1 MDTFCVY
8 PVLLTQ
14 TGNLHKYYLTYRKK
28 SSLVCTYLLL
38 VMIIETEPVWEQEDL
53 DMSKKNFKEY
63 KTGALLAEQFAGKE
77 APLLLMQHLRQMD
90 FPITRGI
97 SYERTVDDF
106 LKQLA
111 VNDVLRPLRTKQD
124 LVVLLDR
131 EGALIREKGKWSLL
145 FTPDRPEGQDI
156 EEDAELLPVLEDIL
170 AREKKGEICRV
181 DVPERSPKALVAD
194 MVPFCILDEYC
205 KKQNGGYLAV
215 AQRIVI
221 AGPSELYAHVP
232 VCHYGNLSTVDKDEI
247 ENYFTI
253 QSLLDDYIYCYDHS
267 EGTDMPRPLS
277 IAIFGAPGSGKSF
290 GVKQIANSCGRFCVS
305 SLNLSMFHS
314 PGELFEALH
323 EALQRG
329 KDEIP
334 LVFFDEFDSEFNGVA
349 RGWLK
354 YFLAPMQDGEYSLNG
369 KTYQVNGAVFA
380 FAGATAESFYG
391 FLPSNEEE
399 DVVFRM
405 VKGTDFVS
413 RLKGI
418 LNIKGPNPASETDRS
433 HMIRRAMLLR
443 EQIVRK
449 ISGIYDPEG
458 GLVNIS
464 RGVLSALL
472 SVSEYRHGA
481 RSLEFILDMSRLT
494 NTSRFTSSC
503 LPPAQ
508 QLDIHLDV
516 EDFNR
521 KLAFEQIIG
530 DAVETYA
537 AGAHERTCRKRIE
550 EAARRGADQQEMEAL
565 QAEPDMCCWEDLEE
579 CFRNSYRSQLRYI
592 GERLQDYRTSIGIR
606 PILAGDADT
615 IHELYGPVLEELAE
629 MEHERWMRD
638 KRRDGW
644 RFGPKDSEM
653 KTTPELVPYAELDE
667 FTKEFIRLSVRD
679 FPEHLNMIGYELYRK
694 SF

>member
-1 MDTFCVY
+1 
-8 PVLLTQ
+8 
-14 TGNLHKYYLTYRKK
+14 
-28 SSLVCTYLLL
+28 
-38 VMIIETEPVWEQEDL
+38 
-53 DMSKKNFKEY
+53 MSKQKTYIEY
-63 KTGALLAEQFAGKE
+63 KSGALLAEQFSGKE
-77 APLLLMQHLRQMD
+77 TPLLLMRHLRQMD

-106 LKQLA
+106 LRQLA
-111 VNDVLRPLRTKQD
+111 VNDVLRPLRTKEN
-124 LVVLLDR
+124 LVVLLDE

-145 FTPDRPEGQDI
+145 FTPDRTEGRAV
-156 EEDAELLPVLEDIL
+156 EEDAPLEPVLAELL
-170 AREKKGEICRV
+170 AKEKKGEVCRV
-181 DVPERSPKALVAD
+181 AVPERSSKALVAD
-194 MVPFCILDEYC
+194 MAPFSILDEYC

-221 AGPSELYAHVP
+221 AGTAELNAHVP

-247 ENYFTI
+247 ENYYTI
-253 QSLLDDYIYCYDHS
+253 KTLLDDYIYLYDHT
-267 EGTDMPRPLS
+267 EGTEMPRPLS
-277 IAIFGAPGSGKSF
+277 IAIFGAPGAGKSF
-290 GVKQIANSCGRFCVS
+290 GVKQIAKSCGRFAIS
-305 SLNLSMFHS
+305 SLNLSMVDS
-314 PGELFEALH
+314 PSELFEALH

-334 LVFFDEFDSEFNGVA
+334 LVFFDEFDSELNGTA

-369 KTYQVNGAVFA
+369 KLYQVNGAVFA
-380 FAGATAESFYG
+380 FAGATAESFNG
-391 FLPSNEEE
+391 FLPSDEEE
-399 DVVFRM
+399 DAAFRM

-418 LNIKGPNPASETDRS
+418 LNIKGPNPSSETDRS
-433 HMIRRAMLLR
+433 HLIRRAMLLR
-443 EQIVRK
+443 EQIIHK

-472 SVSEYRHGA
+472 TVSEYRHGS

-494 NTSRFTSSC
+494 ETSRFTSSC

-537 AGAHERTCRKRIE
+537 AGAHEKTCEKRLA
-550 EAARRGADQQEMEAL
+550 EAQRLGADEKELAMLA
-565 QAEPDMCCWEDLEE
+565 AEPDMQPWDQLEE
-579 CFRNSYRSQLRYI
+579 FYRNSYRSQLRFI
-592 GERLQDYRTSIGIR
+592 GERLQDYYSVIGIR
-606 PILAGDADT
+606 PIVEGDADT

-638 KRRDGW
+638 KRREGW
-644 RFGPKDSEM
+644 RYGPLDREM
-653 KTTPELVPYAELDE
+653 KTSPELVPYEELE
-667 FTKEFIRLSVRD
+667 ESTREFIRLSVRD
-679 FPEHLNMIGYELYRK
+679 FPTYLNMIGYELYRK
-694 SF
+694 SFM